1 MSIRINMKLIKP
13 IILIFFYLLF
23 FPVFNNA
30 QKIVKLGIV
39 DGLSNENT
47 ISFTQDRDGFIW
59 IGTGGGGLNRYD
71 KKTNSF
77 KYYKNDPKHS
87 RFIKPLKLNQTQFA
101 AMFSITFMLNLMMM

>member
-59 IGTGGGGLNRYD
+59 IGTKDGLNRFDSETFQVY
-71 KKTNSF
+71 KTSETEPNSICGPLLIAKRVVIF
-77 KYYKNDPKHS
+77 GPEHD
-87 RFIKPLKLNQTQFA
+87 LKLLIF
-101 AMFSITFMLNLMMM
+101 LC